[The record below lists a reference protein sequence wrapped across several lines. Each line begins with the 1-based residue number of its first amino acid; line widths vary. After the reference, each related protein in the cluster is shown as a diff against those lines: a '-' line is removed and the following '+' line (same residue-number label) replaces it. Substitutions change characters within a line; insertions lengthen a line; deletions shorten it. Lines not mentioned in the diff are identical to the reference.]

1 MGQNHLFAK
10 KPLGLILAEMESGH
24 RLRRALG
31 PVALTALGIGA
42 IIGTG
47 IFVLIGKAALTA
59 GPALIVS
66 FVVAGLACIF
76 AALCYAEFASMA
88 PVAGSAYTYA
98 YVTLG
103 ELMAWIIGWDLILE
117 YAVASA
123 AVAHGWSKY
132 FQSLLD
138 LFGYHLPKV
147 ITDAPFD
154 YNSAGE
160 FIRTG
165 AILDLP
171 AVITALLLTALLVY
185 GVKESANF
193 NAIMVAIKVGV
204 VLFVIGV
211 GAFLIKQ
218 DNWKPFAPAGFGGI
232 TFFGQML
239 WGEQGPIGPIGMM
252 AGAAIIFFAY
262 LGFDAVSTQAEE
274 AKNPKRDIPIGI
286 IGSLLIC
293 TLLYIAV
300 AAVLTGMVNTPALI
314 EGKGTKLTAESYTA
328 LEKNKVP
335 AELIASLRPLEGEE
349 FPTRK
354 AFEDRLT
361 QLLNEEQR
369 KKYQTVIVDQTISPE
384 FNQFKE
390 APVAFA
396 FKQQDMP
403 WARFLVTIGA
413 LTGMTSVL
421 LVMMLGQ
428 PRILLAMARDGLLPP
443 GFFASIHP
451 RFQTPWKST
460 LLTGLVVAAGGSL
473 LPLNVLA
480 ELTNIGTLFAFV
492 VVCSAVMVMRVIDPN
507 AERPFRVP
515 FNPVVPICGIVLCLL
530 LMLSLPW
537 ENWLRLAVW
546 LLVGFCIYFT
556 YGVHHSKLRQ
566 LNSKQAEG
574 IKP

>member
-1 MGQNHLFAK
+1 MGLNQLFAK
-10 KPLGLILAEMESGH
+10 KPLSMLLAEMEQGH
-24 RLRRALG
+24 RLKRALG

-47 IFVLIGKAALTA
+47 IFVLIGKAALTS

-98 YVTLG
+98 YATLG
-103 ELMAWIIGWDLILE
+103 EMMAWIIGWDLILE

-123 AVAHGWSKY
+123 AVSHGWSKY
-132 FQSLLD
+132 FQSLLGQFN
-138 LFGYHLPKV
+138 LKLPHS
-147 ITDAPFD
+147 IADAPFD
-154 YNSAGE
+154 YNHAGE
-160 FIRTG
+160 FVSTG
-165 AILDLP
+165 AMFDLP
-171 AVITALLLTALLVY
+171 AVIIAVLLTALLVY

-193 NAIMVAIKVGV
+193 NAIMVGIKVGV

-211 GAFLIKQ
+211 GALLVNT

-232 TFFGQML
+232 TFFGHMV
-239 WGEQGPIGPIGMM
+239 WGEKGPLGPLGMM

-274 AKNPKRDIPIGI
+274 ARNPKRDIPIGI
-286 IGSLLIC
+286 IGSLLLC
-293 TLLYIAV
+293 TLLYISV
-300 AAVLTGMVNTPALI
+300 AAVLTGMVNTPQLI
-314 EGKGTKLTAESYTA
+314 EAETKHPAVAGLETKPKEELTEEEKLA
-328 LEKNKVP
+328 LRAKN
-335 AELIASLRPLEGEE
+335 
-349 FPTRK
+349 
-354 AFEDRLT
+354 
-361 QLLNEEQR
+361 
-369 KKYQTVIVDQTISPE
+369 
-384 FNQFKE
+384 FKE

-396 FKQQDMP
+396 FKEKNMP
-403 WARFLVTIGA
+403 WAQFLVTIGA

-460 LLTGLVVAAGGSL
+460 ILTGIVVAAGGGL
-473 LPLNVLA
+473 LPLNILA

-492 VVCSAVMVMRVIDPN
+492 VVCSAVMVMRVIDPG

-515 FNPVVPICGIVLCLL
+515 FNPVTPIFGIVLCLL

-537 ENWLRLAVW
+537 ENWLRLGIW

-556 YGVHHSKLRQ
+556 YGIWNSKLRA
-566 LNSKQAEG
+566 LALKQAEG
-574 IKP
+574 AKI